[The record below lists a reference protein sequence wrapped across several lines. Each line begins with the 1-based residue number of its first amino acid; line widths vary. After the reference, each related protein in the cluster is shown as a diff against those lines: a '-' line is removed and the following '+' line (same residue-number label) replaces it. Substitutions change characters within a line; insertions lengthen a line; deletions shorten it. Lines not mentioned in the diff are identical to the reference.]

1 MKQWKVVFEIF
12 RDNSTKGREIKI
24 VGVEAG
30 TKKLAAIRA
39 MSVINKMEGYENL
52 FKQVKSVEEVI

>member
-1 MKQWKVVFEIF
+1 MKHWSVTFEVFLG
-12 RDNSTKGREIKI
+12 NSMNGKEFKTID
-24 VGVEAG
+24 VEAG

-39 MSVINKMEGYENL
+39 MTIINKMEGYENL

>member
-12 RDNSTKGREIKI
+12 HGHGQELKEID
-24 VGVEAG
+24 VEAG

-39 MSVINKMEGYENL
+39 MGLINKIEGYTGL